1 MLVLIHLAM
10 LLISKCC
17 LQVLLAGA
25 KVFTDEKVQSAAM
38 LLRAPPQQLNSLVLQ
53 LGKHSVV
60 SKAGPVRTDREQMP
74 LLEPD
79 VEIRI
84 RFRVRAQ
91 NSAVLEDE
99 AGRHALAYNQP
110 VVESDKPCIPLH
122 SIDARGNLD
131 G

>member
-1 MLVLIHLAM
+1 M
-10 LLISKCC
+10 LLISEWC

-25 KVFTDEKVQSAAM
+25 KVFTDEKVQSATM
-38 LLRAPPQQLNSLVLQ
+38 LLRAPPQQQLTSSVLQ

-84 RFRVRAQ
+84 RSQA
-91 NSAVLEDE
+91 
-99 AGRHALAYNQP
+99 
-110 VVESDKPCIPLH
+110 
-122 SIDARGNLD
+122 
-131 G
+131 